1 MILSPI
7 LNEDIWR
14 CLQTLLDELVLP
26 SKEVKD
32 YLTNITGVSAKDLE
46 GVTVTQAD
54 AQVTT
59 PSCLQMFVRPF
70 KDELQLH
77 ALCSK

>member
-1 MILSPI
+1 M
-7 LNEDIWR
+7 
-14 CLQTLLDELVLP
+14 QTLLDELVLP

-54 AQVTT
+54 AQVN
-59 PSCLQMFVRPF
+59 
-70 KDELQLH
+70 H
-77 ALCSK
+77 ATVPANVC